1 LPSRALAR
9 RQFIVPAVYL
19 FVALVWTWPLA
30 VHLGNRFTHDPGD
43 PLLVTYLLWWNAHAV
58 PFTQGWW
65 NAPFFRPLPD
75 ALALTE
81 HFAGLWPFAAPIQLL
96 GASPLVAYNLILIAS
111 IWWSAW
117 GTHALVRRLRG
128 STAASF
134 CAGLAFAFAPYRT
147 SQMGHLQMYACW
159 WLPLLFLG
167 LHAYMETGR
176 RPWLLMFAAAWLL
189 QTLTNGYFILFLPV
203 VLAAWLLCFTPWR
216 SHARRALSIAVV
228 WALASI
234 PLVPV
239 LLEYRRVQTHLGL
252 FRNRSDMIFYSATW
266 PSFLSA
272 TPLLRFWHTPSPAT
286 TEVYLFPG
294 VTALALLI
302 VGAGACLRSRAFLF
316 YAIGA
321 VVLALLCLG
330 PAREPLSFAVLW
342 HPYEALAR
350 LPGYNGIRVPARFFM
365 IGALFLAVASGLA
378 FEYLAPRVRRG
389 RVLAVLVFAGLFID
403 GAIDH
408 MPLGIPPGQLGIS
421 EPGAQVIS
429 LPFEDSYLTLR
440 TMYQAMTHGMPV
452 INGYAGYVPPH
463 AAVIRWALRR
473 QDASVLREL
482 QRGHPLYVI
491 VSSPEEGV
499 LWSRFVSSQPG
510 AELLGVNGGGTV
522 FRLPATP
529 FARPVVP
536 GAPIAASEAADR
548 YAITLSFGSSHAVRV
563 VDIRTRGH
571 FLDLPTRVQIEA
583 STDGVNWTRV
593 FDEGP
598 GGAALAGA
606 LAEPREI
613 PLRVVLPDVTARYL
627 RVNVPRLGRGAVT
640 PHQP

>member
-1 LPSRALAR
+1 LPSRAVSR

-19 FVALVWTWPLA
+19 AVTLVWTWPLA
-30 VHLGNRFTHDPGD
+30 MHLGNRFTHDPGD

-58 PFTQGWW
+58 PFTQAWW

-81 HFAGLWPFAAPIQLL
+81 HFAGLWPFAAPIQWA
-96 GASPLVAYNLILIAS
+96 GATPLAAYNLILIAS
-111 IWWSAW
+111 IWWS
-117 GTHALVRRLRG
+117 GTAAHALVRRLTA
-128 STAASF
+128 STAASY
-134 CAGLAFAFAPYRT
+134 CGGLAFAFAPYRT

-159 WLPLLFLG
+159 WLPVLFVA
-167 LHAYMETGR
+167 LHAYLETGHAR
-176 RPWLLMFAAAWLL
+176 WLVVFGAAWLL

-203 VLAAWLLCFTPWR
+203 VLAAWLLCFTSWR
-216 SHARRALSIAVV
+216 AHARRAGSIAVV
-228 WALASI
+228 WAVASI
-234 PLVPV
+234 PLVLV

-252 FRNRSDMIFYSATW
+252 FRARSDMVFYSATF

-272 TPLLRFWHTPSPAT
+272 TPLLRFWHTPPPAT

-294 VTALALLI
+294 VTVVALI
-302 VGAGACLRSRAFLF
+302 VLGAAAGLRSRAFLF

-321 VVLALLCLG
+321 AALALLCLG

-365 IGALFLAVASGLA
+365 IAALFLAVASGLA
-378 FEYLAPRVRRG
+378 FAYLTPRVRSR
-389 RVLAVLVFAGLFID
+389 RVLASLVFAGLAVD

-421 EPGAQVIS
+421 ETGAQVLS

-440 TMYQAMTHGMPV
+440 TMYQSMAHGMPV

-463 AAVIRWALRR
+463 AAVIQWALRR

-491 VSSPEEGV
+491 VSSAEEGA

-510 AELLGVNGGGTV
+510 AELLGVHGGGTV
-522 FRLPATP
+522 FRLPARP
-529 FARPVVP
+529 FSRPIVP
-536 GAPIAASEAADR
+536 GASIAASEVADR
-548 YAITLSFGSSHAVRV
+548 YAITLSFGAPHTVRV
-563 VDIRTRGH
+563 VDIRTSGH
-571 FLDLPTRVQIEA
+571 FLDLPRQLHIEA
-583 STDGVNWTRV
+583 SMDGVRWTLV

-606 LAEPREI
+606 LAVPREI
-613 PLRVVLPDVTARYL
+613 PLRIVLPDATASYL
-627 RVNVPRLGRGAVT
+627 RVNVPRLGLGSVT
-640 PHQP
+640 AHEP